1 MQELPGN
8 NPSDKKAAPEKQR
21 VERVVHG
28 EVTTRKPSFGKRLR
42 ENLFP
47 GHAETVSE
55 YIIWDVVIP
64 ATKDLIADMGSSFLE
79 RMLFGETRS
88 SGVRSSQRG
97 AGGGGGSR
105 MNYNRMSS
113 GAPASPYR
121 PDPRQSAPRSAN
133 MQSFD
138 DIVLPTRAEA
148 EKVLRAM
155 MTRIHEYQAV
165 TVADLYE
172 LVGLTGDYTA
182 QDWGWT
188 DLTNVGI
195 SRIRNGYVLDL
206 PREEKM

>member
-8 NPSDKKAAPEKQR
+8 NPSGKKGAPEKQR

-42 ENLFP
+42 ESLFP

-55 YIIWDVVIP
+55 YVIWDVLIP
-64 ATKDLIADMGSSFLE
+64 SAKDVIADMASSFLE
-79 RMLFGETRS
+79 RMLFGETRPA
-88 SGVRSSQRG
+88 GMRASQRG
-97 AGGGGGSR
+97 GGSSR

-113 GAPASPYR
+113 GSVPTSPYR
-121 PDPRQSAPRSAN
+121 QDPRQSAPRSAN

-148 EKVLRAM
+148 EKVLGAM
-155 MTRIHEYQAV
+155 MARIHEYQAV

>member
-8 NPSDKKAAPEKQR
+8 TPTGKKGAPEKQR

-28 EVTTRKPSFGKRLR
+28 EVTTRKPSFAKRLR

-55 YIIWDVVIP
+55 YVIWDVLIP
-64 ATKDLIADMGSSFLE
+64 SAKDVIADMASSFLE
-79 RMLFGETRS
+79 RMLFGETRPA
-88 SGVRSSQRG
+88 GVRASQRG
-97 AGGGGGSR
+97 GGSSR

-113 GAPASPYR
+113 GGAPASPYR
-121 PDPRQSAPRSAN
+121 PDPRQTTSRNATY
-133 MQSFD
+133 QSFD
-138 DIVLPTRAEA
+138 DIVLQTRAEA
-148 EKVLRAM
+148 EQVLSAM

-195 SRIRNGYVLDL
+195 SRIRNGYVLEL